1 MVKMIRIDY
10 GLHLSGV
17 YEDTNSYIDDNNRF
31 ISDMFNEFKYLGYIN
46 TNKNE
51 TDYSIKEKFDTLIR
65 QDIWEV
71 VKVDNNRINGAYT

>member
-1 MVKMIRIDY
+1 MIRIDY

-51 TDYSIKEKFDTLIR
+51 TDYSIKEKFDTLIS

-71 VKVDNNRINGAYT
+71 VKVDNNRINGACT

>member
-1 MVKMIRIDY
+1 MIRIDY

-17 YEDTNSYIDDNNRF
+17 YKDTNSYIDDNNEF

-51 TDYSIKEKFDTLIR
+51 TDYSIKEKFDTLIS
-65 QDIWEV
+65 QGIWEI
-71 VKVDNNRINGAYT
+71 VKVDNN